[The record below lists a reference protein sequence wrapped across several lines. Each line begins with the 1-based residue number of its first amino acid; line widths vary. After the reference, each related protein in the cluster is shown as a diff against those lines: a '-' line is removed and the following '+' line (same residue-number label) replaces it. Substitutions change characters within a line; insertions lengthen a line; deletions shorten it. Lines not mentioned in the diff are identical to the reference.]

1 MNVRGHC
8 STHNGPDTESAPAF
22 SATPDCAANEPPA
35 RPAAVTFIEADD
47 PTAADRSLRDQV
59 ESAQREEAYTAQSCV
74 RRANGT
80 CLVWWLAQRYALT
93 RTPLG
98 LPSGPNSASTRLPL
112 APPRAPVAYRLGWN
126 ATMAMKK
133 KRRICGA
140 RERECP

>member
-59 ESAQREEAYTAQSCV
+59 ESAQWEEAYTGQSCLRQESQRDVFGLVVGATV
-74 RRANGT
+74 RTDEDAVGLAVRAELREHQVAVGPAAGAGG
-80 CLVWWLAQRYALT
+80 VQV
-93 RTPLG
+93 G
-98 LPSGPNSASTRLPL
+98 LERDDGDEEE
-112 APPRAPVAYRLGWN
+112 
-126 ATMAMKK
+126 KK
-133 KRRICGA
+133 DLRCA
-140 RERECP
+140 